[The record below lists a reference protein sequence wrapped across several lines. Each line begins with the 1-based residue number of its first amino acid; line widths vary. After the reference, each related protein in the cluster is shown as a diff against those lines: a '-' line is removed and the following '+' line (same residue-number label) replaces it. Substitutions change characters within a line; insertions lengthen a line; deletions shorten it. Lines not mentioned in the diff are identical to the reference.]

1 MTNTTCSI
9 DECSNLV
16 RARGFCGKHYE
27 RFKRHGDP
35 TVTHRY
41 RAGDHMARFRSKVAA
56 MPSGCHEWQAGKF
69 TSGYGQFTVDG
80 KSRTATRWL
89 WSRVHGPIPEGIQVR
104 HKCDN
109 PPCVNMDHLEL
120 GTPLENSRDMV
131 ERGRGV
137 IGERSH
143 TAKLSADEVLE
154 IRALVARG
162 DQTKTAIARTYGTT
176 RQNVTHIVNSFS
188 WKHLP

>member
-1 MTNTTCSI
+1 MTNSICSVS
-9 DECSNLV
+9 DCANPK
-16 RARGFCGKHYE
+16 RARGYCAKHYT
-27 RFKRHGDP
+27 RLRKHGDP
-35 TVTHRY
+35 HYEYRY
-41 RAGDHMARFRSKVAA
+41 RVEPMARFVSKVAE
-56 MPSGCHEWQAGKF
+56 MPSGCHEWQGGRF
-69 TSGYGQFTVDG
+69 TDGYGNFIIDG
-80 KSRTATRWL
+80 GNKVATRWL
-89 WSRVHGPIPEGIQVR
+89 WEQMNGPIPDGIQVR

-143 TAKLSADEVLE
+143 TAKLTAEDVGE
-154 IRALVARG
+154 IRALVAAG
-162 DQTKTAIARTYGTT
+162 GQTKTAIARAYGTT